1 MELLPFKLRCKEEI
15 ADSFRRNVKEVVI
28 RGGSVASKSEIDDG
42 FKLVSDHTF
51 CGGMQFHHKENMNDS
66 EGGGYLGKIGRIKI
80 GLSKERGCNE
90 GLND

>member
-1 MELLPFKLRCKEEI
+1 MVDSYRLNAKEMV
-15 ADSFRRNVKEVVI
+15 A

-42 FKLVSDHTF
+42 FKLVSEHTF
-51 CGGMQFHHKENMNDS
+51 CGGMQFHHKENIKDS

-90 GLND
+90 CLND